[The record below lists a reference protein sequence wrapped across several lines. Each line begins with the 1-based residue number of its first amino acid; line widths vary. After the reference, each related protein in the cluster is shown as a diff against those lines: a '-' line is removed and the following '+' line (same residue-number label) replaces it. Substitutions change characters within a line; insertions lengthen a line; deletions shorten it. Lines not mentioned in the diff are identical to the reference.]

1 MTSYHAVMAAVRFTP
16 HLSMHLSCPDTV
28 AAGETVAEVL
38 QAVFRE
44 RPKLAGYIL
53 DDQGAL
59 RKHVTIFV
67 NNETLCDRERL
78 TDRVGPHDEIF
89 VFQAL
94 SGG

>member
-1 MTSYHAVMAAVRFTP
+1 MATIRFTP
-16 HLSMHLSCPDTV
+16 HLRMHLDCPDRV
-28 AAGETVAEVL
+28 ANGETVWEVL
-38 QAVFRE
+38 QVVFHE

-53 DDQGAL
+53 DDQGAV

-67 NNETLCDRERL
+67 NNETIRDRQRL
-78 TDRVGPHDEIF
+78 TDRVQPDDEVF

>member
-1 MTSYHAVMAAVRFTP
+1 MATVRFTP
-16 HLSMHLSCPDTV
+16 HLRMHLDCPDTN

-38 QAVFRE
+38 QHVFRD
-44 RPKLAGYIL
+44 RPKLAGYLL
-53 DDQGAL
+53 DDQGAV

-67 NNETLCDRERL
+67 NNETVRDRQRL
-78 TDRVGPHDEIF
+78 TDPVGPHDEVF